1 MENTDLENKS
11 TQDFIFPV
19 EDDKEYLRICSTLVA
34 RVADEEAFGN
44 PLAPDGSNK
53 EEYEIACG
61 EVFQPLEGYEVK
73 GVRLESVYMGGGRDI
88 RVLFSLKDS
97 SGKVSY
103 VKFNPGVDVYC
114 FLVDRYFPSS
124 IPSKDEKTA
133 LVPERQRRFA
143 NFVKAL
149 ETIQK

>member
-73 GVRLESVYMGGGRDI
+73 GVRLESVYMGGE

-114 FLVDRYFPSS
+114 LLVDRYFPSRIS
-124 IPSKDEKTA
+124 GKDEELA
-133 LVPERQRRFA
+133 LVPEGQKRFA
-143 NFVKAL
+143 NFLKAL
-149 ETIQK
+149 ATIQK